1 MVTHMGGRV
10 VPMRVGDVDL
20 LVETVTLPG
29 SEQTSGRLD
38 RVGERVVD
46 GFDRA
51 QGAIEAIATRLGETL
66 DELGQRAVQPDRVEV
81 KFGLKFTAEG
91 GVLVAG
97 SSAEASLEVTIG
109 YDRASSPERAGEKP
123 TQS

>member
-1 MVTHMGGRV
+1 MVTAMGGRV
-10 VPMRVGDVDL
+10 VPMRIGNVDL

-51 QGAIEAIATRLGETL
+51 QGAIEAIATRLAGTL
-66 DELGQRAVQPDRVEV
+66 DELGQRAVRPDRLEV
-81 KFGLKFTAEG
+81 TFGLRFTADG

-97 SSAEASLEVTIG
+97 VSAEASLEVTIG
-109 YDRASSPERAGEKP
+109 YDRAPAARAEQPAG
-123 TQS
+123 S